1 MITLS
6 KIAKLA
12 HVSVSTASKAF
23 SMSNEVNPETREMIF
38 KIAKEY
44 GCFKKFYNAKY
55 PKLVFAIICPEFKSR
70 FYSDALSLVQ
80 EYSKEYNC
88 EICVASTDFSLET
101 EKMLFEYYTKYT
113 SVDAIINITGHLTD
127 YEMFS
132 QTPVVSIFPANQ
144 SDADITVLDEMD
156 NAFKE
161 FFIHFKEKEISSI
174 GFIGETHT
182 DLKLSVFKK
191 NMEEIFG
198 EHKKEY
204 ISISQKRF
212 EEGGYEAM
220 EKLLSEKDLP
230 RAVVCAYDC
239 MAIGAMRAI
248 HNKGLCI
255 PDDIAVLGINDIRE
269 SAYLPTPLSSI
280 NQNLEKA
287 CKEAVDALINR
298 LYDKPYQKI
307 IKIPAE
313 LKIRKSG
320 EI

>member
-23 SMSNEVNPETREMIF
+23 SMSSEVNPETREMIF

-44 GCFKKFYNAKY
+44 DCFKKFYNAKY

-80 EYSKEYNC
+80 EYSKAYNC

-113 SVDAIINITGHLTD
+113 NADAIININGQLTD
-127 YEMFS
+127 YEVFS
-132 QTPVVSIFPANQ
+132 KTPVVSLFMLTKANT
-144 SDADITVLDEMD
+144 DITVLNEID
-156 NAFKE
+156 NALKE
-161 FFIHFKEKEISSI
+161 FFILCKNKGLNSI
-174 GFIGETHT
+174 GFIGENHT
-182 DLKLSVFKK
+182 KSMLANFEK

-198 EHKKEY
+198 EYKREF
-204 ISISQKRF
+204 ISISHKRF
-212 EEGGYEAM
+212 EDGGYEAM
-220 EKLLSEKDLP
+220 EKLLSAESFP

-239 MAIGAMRAI
+239 MAIGAINAI
-248 HNKGLCI
+248 QKRGLRV
-255 PDDIAVLGINDIRE
+255 PEDIAVLGINDIRE
-269 SAYLPTPLSSI
+269 AAFLSTPLSSI

-287 CKEAVDALINR
+287 CKEAIDELINR
-298 LYDKPYQKI
+298 LYDRPYKSL

-313 LKIRKSG
+313 LKLRRSS

>member
-23 SMSNEVNPETREMIF
+23 SMSSEVNPETREMIF

-113 SVDAIINITGHLTD
+113 SVDAIININGQLAD
-127 YEMFS
+127 YEVFS
-132 QTPVVSIFPANQ
+132 QTPVVNFFPSNKA
-144 SDADITVLDEMD
+144 DADITVVDELD
-156 NAFKE
+156 NALKE
-161 FFIHFKEKEISSI
+161 HLNLCKQKGISSI
-174 GFIGETHT
+174 GFIGESHT
-182 DLKLSVFKK
+182 NSKLLLFQR
-191 NMEEIFG
+191 NMEEIF
-198 EHKKEY
+198 EEYKKEF

-212 EEGGYEAM
+212 EDGGFEAM
-220 EKLLSEKDLP
+220 EKLLKGNNLP
-230 RAVVCAYDC
+230 RIVVCAYDC
-239 MAIGAMRAI
+239 MAIGAINAI
-248 HNKGLCI
+248 EKRGLKV
-255 PDDIAVLGINDIRE
+255 PGDVAVLGIDDIRE
-269 SAYLPTPLSSI
+269 SAFLPTPLSSI

-307 IKIPAE
+307 IKVPAE
-313 LKIRKSG
+313 LKIRKSS

>member
-12 HVSVSTASKAF
+12 HVSISTASKAF
-23 SMSNEVNPETREMIF
+23 SMSSEVNSETREMIF

-70 FYSDALSLVQ
+70 FYSDALSLIQ
-80 EYSKEYNC
+80 EYSKSYNA

-113 SVDAIINITGHLTD
+113 NVDAIINITNRLTD
-127 YEMFS
+127 YEMFP
-132 QTPVVSIFPANQ
+132 QTPVVSIFPANK
-144 SDADITVLDEMD
+144 SDADITILDEMD

-161 FFIHFKEKEISSI
+161 FFIHCKEKGINSI

-182 DLKLSVFKK
+182 ELKLSVFKK

-198 EHKKEY
+198 EYKKEY

-212 EEGGYEAM
+212 EDGGYEAM
-220 EKLLSEKDLP
+220 EKLFSGKNLP
-230 RAVVCAYDC
+230 RAIVCAYDC
-239 MAIGAMRAI
+239 MAIGAINAI
-248 HNKGLCI
+248 HKKGLKV
-255 PDDIAVLGINDIRE
+255 PEDIAVLGINDIRE
-269 SAYLPTPLSSI
+269 SPFLPTPLSSI

-287 CKEAVDALINR
+287 CKEAVDALINK
-298 LYDKPYQKI
+298 LYDKPYPEL

-313 LKIRKSG
+313 LKLRKSS